1 MTLQT
6 KQIVCA
12 MASVALGALT
22 FKAVNDVSG
31 PTFEPILA
39 ACTDTSFST
48 MAEFVERTGYHAYAP
63 SMGLGVFN
71 FLVCLITQFLFELR
85 TTYPEGVLVWGG
97 IMTVAMTY
105 SVMAGIEGGR
115 SHGPLRYPMLMGL
128 LGQLFGISVIIP
140 LIWVPSYILYND
152 SDGSSS
158 AIPVPPM
165 RSYLS
170 VILTIPNIVLAMIV
184 FTADTND
191 DLWTVSAG
199 ILGGPLLV
207 MSGAI
212 FWLYPP
218 LSASAAA
225 EASNEYRAACTQATQ
240 TAYRV
245 AAGMAVVGYWFLV
258 SIAYATYG
266 LQGAHLWDAVWTEAN
281 SSVAFMTI
289 DTLVL
294 YTSILSYV
302 AYKDLNAAKKA
313 FLLTPFVGPAAASF
327 VLAELEKT
335 TVVPKV
341 ETKQE

>member
-1 MTLQT
+1 
-6 KQIVCA
+6 
-12 MASVALGALT
+12 
-22 FKAVNDVSG
+22 
-31 PTFEPILA
+31 
-39 ACTDTSFST
+39 
-48 MAEFVERTGYHAYAP
+48 
-63 SMGLGVFN
+63 
-71 FLVCLITQFLFELR
+71 
-85 TTYPEGVLVWGG
+85 
-97 IMTVAMTY
+97 
-105 SVMAGIEGGR
+105 
-115 SHGPLRYPMLMGL
+115 
-128 LGQLFGISVIIP
+128 
-140 LIWVPSYILYND
+140 
-152 SDGSSS
+152 
-158 AIPVPPM
+158 
-165 RSYLS
+165 
-170 VILTIPNIVLAMIV
+170 MIV

-218 LSASAAA
+218 LSASAAG

-266 LQGAHLWDAVWTEAN
+266 LHGAHLWDAVWTEAN

-313 FLLTPFVGPAAASF
+313 FLLTPFIGPAAASF

-341 ETKQE
+341 ETKTE